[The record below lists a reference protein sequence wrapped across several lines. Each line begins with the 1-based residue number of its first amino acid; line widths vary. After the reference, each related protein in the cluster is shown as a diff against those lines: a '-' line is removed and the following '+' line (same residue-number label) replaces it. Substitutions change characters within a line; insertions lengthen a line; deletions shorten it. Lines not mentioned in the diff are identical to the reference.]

1 MRYTGVNHVAFAT
14 ADMDETIR
22 YWRDLLGMRIIA
34 AMGKPGYKQYFFE
47 LNEREMITFF
57 EWPGVEPI
65 TEKEHGVPAKGPFG
79 FDHFSLGLEDDEAL
93 FDMRDTIEAA
103 GFWVSEPIDHG
114 FIHSIY
120 TFDPNG
126 IALEFSVYAGRD
138 IRQRPIE
145 EDRVPPE
152 SLREGLRPVVGMWP
166 LPPEGG
172 RQGHRTL
179 YPGMGSEFAK

>member
-1 MRYTGVNHVAFAT
+1 MKYSGVNHVAFAT
-14 ADMDETIR
+14 SDMEMTIR
-22 YWRDLLGMRIIA
+22 YWRDLLGMRIVA

-47 LNEREMITFF
+47 ISGRDMLTFF
-57 EWPGVEPI
+57 EWPDVEPLA
-65 TEKEHGVPAKGPFG
+65 EKEHGVPVKGPFG
-79 FDHFSLGLEDDEAL
+79 FDHVSLGLEDDDAL
-93 FDMRDTIEAA
+93 FEMRAAIEAA

-138 IRQRPIE
+138 IREEPIE
-145 EDRVPPE
+145 QDAVPPE
-152 SLREGLRPVVGMWP
+152 SLGEGLMPVKGRWP
-166 LPPEGG
+166 EPGSPVKGEG
-172 RQGHRTL
+172 RRL

>member
-1 MRYTGVNHVAFAT
+1 MRYSGVNHVAFAT
-14 ADMDETIR
+14 SDMDRTIR
-22 YWRDLLGMRIIA
+22 YWRDLLGMRILA

-47 LNEREMITFF
+47 ISERDMVTFF
-57 EWPGVEPI
+57 EWPDVEPLP
-65 TEKEHGVPAKGPFG
+65 EKEHGVPARGPFG
-79 FDHFSLGLEDDEAL
+79 FDHFSLGLEDDAAL
-93 FDMRDTIEAA
+93 FDMRDAIEAA

-138 IRQRPIE
+138 IRERPIV
-145 EDRVPPE
+145 DDGMPPE
-152 SLREGLRPVVGMWP
+152 ALREGLTPVKGRWP
-166 LPPEGG
+166 SVPEGLRG
-172 RQGHRTL
+172 KGRTL

>member
-1 MRYTGVNHVAFAT
+1 MRYSGVNHVAFAT
-14 ADMDETIR
+14 GDMDRTIG

-47 LNEREMITFF
+47 ISERDMVTFF
-57 EWPGVEPI
+57 EWPGVEPVK
-65 TEKEHGVPAKGPFG
+65 EKEHGVPTKGPFG
-79 FDHFSLGLEDDEAL
+79 FDHFSLGLEDDRAL
-93 FDMRDTIEAA
+93 FEMRDRIEAA

-126 IALEFSVYAGRD
+126 IALEFSVYSGRD
-138 IRQRPIE
+138 IREEPIVK
-145 EDRVPPE
+145 DSVPPGALGDGLEPQKGRWPEPE
-152 SLREGLRPVVGMWP
+152 SAMGEERK
-166 LPPEGG
+166 
-172 RQGHRTL
+172 L